1 MKQNLLV
8 YVCLTKYCDSSISE
22 NINFSNI
29 VIIIYAFSEEM
40 PVLYSI
46 FWCIYNISAN
56 SALIISVS
64 FWTFMTVLVTAG
76 KNPFL
81 FITELR
87 LR

>member
-1 MKQNLLV
+1 M
-8 YVCLTKYCDSSISE
+8 YVCLTTCVYFDSSISE
-22 NINFSNI
+22 NDNFSKI
-29 VIIIYAFSEEM
+29 LKVIYVFSEEM

>member
-1 MKQNLLV
+1 MKHNLLMHV
-8 YVCLTKYCDSSISE
+8 YLTKSYASSISE
-22 NINFSNI
+22 NIKFSSI
-29 VIIIYAFSEEM
+29 FIINYVFSEEM

-76 KNPFL
+76 ENPSL
-81 FITELR
+81 FFTELS
-87 LR
+87 LK